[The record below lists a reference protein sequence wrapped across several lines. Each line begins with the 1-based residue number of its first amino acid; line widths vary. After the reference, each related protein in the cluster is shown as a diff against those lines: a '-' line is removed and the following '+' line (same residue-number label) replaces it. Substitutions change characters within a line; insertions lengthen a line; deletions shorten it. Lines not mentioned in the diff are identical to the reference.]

1 MTNPTLRD
9 SSARKVV
16 AVARQIVTYQIGLP
30 AGCQRMMRTWSPL
43 LENGQELKS
52 VFEEYMRQVTGLPI
66 SSERLQW
73 DRNVLAE
80 KDRTLE
86 QINTEWRD
94 RIFATSWALIDLLGA
109 GEGR

>member
-30 AGCQRMMRTWSPL
+30 AGCQRIMRTWSPL

-52 VFEEYMRQVTGLPI
+52 IFEEYMKQIIGLPI
-66 SSERLQW
+66 GSERLQW

-86 QINTEWRD
+86 RINTEWRD

-109 GEGR
+109 GK

>member
-1 MTNPTLRD
+1 MANPTPRD

-43 LENGQELKS
+43 LEDGHELKS
-52 VFEEYMRQVTGLPI
+52 VFEEYMKQITRLPI
-66 SSERLQW
+66 GSERLEW
-73 DRNVLAE
+73 DREALAE

-86 QINTEWRD
+86 RINVEWRD
-94 RIFATSWALIDLLGA
+94 RIFVASWALIDLLGA
-109 GEGR
+109 GEQR